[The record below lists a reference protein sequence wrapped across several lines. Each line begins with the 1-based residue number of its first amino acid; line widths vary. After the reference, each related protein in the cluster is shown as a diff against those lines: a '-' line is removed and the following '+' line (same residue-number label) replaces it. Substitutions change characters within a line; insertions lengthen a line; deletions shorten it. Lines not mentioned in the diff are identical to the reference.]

1 MANITKT
8 LTYAIPDYMY
18 SNTTDQG
25 KTSTQQYNGPD
36 HIVLWIDKETGY
48 LEQCHSPE
56 EEPDCPLPLN
66 IRREI
71 LRADTNENT
80 IKIALLWGGVEE
92 PKVYEVAV
100 GPSDQ
105 PNAIIPDPTHVCE
118 VYNEYAL
125 YADYT
130 APLQWAPMDR
140 KSHTEGWDGFLRQE
154 RNDRLAAS
162 DGKIAEDMPES
173 LKSQWRAYR
182 QKLRDMPVDWAGV
195 PGYLVRFP
203 VSPEDGPDPNFNDP
217 DVNVTMIA
225 DRGDEDVA
233 AIGMLPN
240 NVD

>member
-1 MANITKT
+1 MANIKKT

-18 SNTTDQG
+18 SGTTEQG
-25 KTSTQQYNGPD
+25 KTSTQEYDGPD
-36 HIVLWIDKETGY
+36 HIILWIDKETGY
-48 LEQCHSPE
+48 LEQCHAE
-56 EEPDCPLPLN
+56 HEEPDCPLPLN

-80 IKIALLWGGVEE
+80 IKIALLWGGVQE
-92 PKVYEVAV
+92 PKVYEVEV

-105 PNAIIPDPTHVCE
+105 PNAIVPDPTHLCE

-125 YADYT
+125 YADYK

-140 KSHTEGWDGFLRQE
+140 AAAVEGWDFLRTE
-154 RNDRLAAS
+154 RNTRLANS

-173 LKSQWRAYR
+173 LKQAWRDYR
-182 QKLRDMPVDWAGV
+182 QKLRDMPTDWADV

-203 VSPEDGPDPNFNDP
+203 ESPDDGPDPNFNDP
-217 DVNVTMIA
+217 DVTVTRIA
-225 DRGDEDVA
+225 DRSDDDVD

-240 NVD
+240 GVN

>member
-1 MANITKT
+1 MANIRKT

-25 KTSTQQYNGPD
+25 KTSEQEYNGPD
-36 HIVLWIDKETGY
+36 HIILWIDKETGHI
-48 LEQCHSPE
+48 EQCHAPE

-92 PKVYEVAV
+92 PKVYEVQV
-100 GPSDQ
+100 GPGDQ

-118 VYNEYAL
+118 VYDEYAL
-125 YADYT
+125 YADYK

-140 KSHTEGWDGFLRQE
+140 QAAVEGWDFLRKE
-154 RNDRLAAS
+154 RNFRLSQS

-173 LKSQWRAYR
+173 LKQQWREYR
-182 QKLRDMPVDWAGV
+182 QKLRDMPTDWNEV

-203 VSPEDGPDPNFNDP
+203 MSPDDGPDPNFSDP
-217 DVNVTMIA
+217 DVTVTMVA
-225 DRGDEDVA
+225 DRTSADDD
-233 AIGMLPN
+233 AIGMLPPGVN
-240 NVD
+240 